1 MDDLERMIS
10 LVQTPT
16 GDDATRRLAAQYRAT
31 LVGRGADA
39 EDRVIARIE
48 SGRAVNLPALFDVL
62 AAFGTTRAA
71 QALFERLIEGPE
83 GVSQAAAAALA
94 TYPTPPARD
103 ALRRAAERDDIDPET
118 RALVVRLRE
127 KLGTAHE

>member
-16 GDDATRRLAAQYRAT
+16 GDAATRRLAVQYRAT

-39 EDRVIARIE
+39 EDRIIARIE

-62 AAFGTTRAA
+62 AAFGTARAA
-71 QALFERLIEGPE
+71 QTLFERLVAGPE
-83 GVSQAAAAALA
+83 GVSHAAAAALA
-94 TYPTPPARD
+94 THPTPHARD
-103 ALRRAAERDDIDPET
+103 
-118 RALVVRLRE
+118 
-127 KLGTAHE
+127 